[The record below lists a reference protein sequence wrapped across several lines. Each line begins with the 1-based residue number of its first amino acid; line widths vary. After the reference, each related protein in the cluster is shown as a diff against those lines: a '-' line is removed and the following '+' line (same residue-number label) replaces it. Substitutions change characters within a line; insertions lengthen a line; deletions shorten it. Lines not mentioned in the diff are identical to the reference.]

1 MAKWSF
7 KNPVRIYGTMLFEGI
22 YQKKKFPNLIQ
33 RAIDTIDLDF
43 SKIYEL
49 YVEVENV
56 IEGFSK

>member
-1 MAKWSF
+1 
-7 KNPVRIYGTMLFEGI
+7 MLFEGI